1 MMKNQKKK
9 ATRRKRNNIIKK
21 MHYFFKNIFLIS
33 VLLSFSFSEAN
44 PNEINTLTD
53 SNVSPNLS
61 FSGFE
66 TGTGVISEDEYFSFI
81 RDSIITQPE
90 FLYANSNFIEKNQ
103 TLKFS
108 KRQRWPEIST
118 RIVNDHI
125 LDRSIEET
133 SSIRKRQ
140 DDSFDAVIEISQPLY
155 SGGSINAQIRK
166 SIADKNLSFV
176 QREDALSKLILDA
189 NRIYLNAVKSYSLY
203 NYSNDIIKEIEP
215 YLDKVKERV
224 ELGISDPILLALFS
238 IKYNSLK
245 SKVQILK
252 ANMNRDIGVFE
263 YFFNTKFENAKFPNI
278 FVNQIEMSKDTEGYD
293 VEASKIL
300 FESAKEDTNLVKG
313 EFRPKFGFNTRY
325 TVYDLDE
332 KENDSDIRG
341 GIFFSMPIFTFGR
354 ATAKIAAS
362 KAKTDATRL
371 SIDIEKKNDDVKEN
385 EVVNLVKSAFNTR
398 KEIFSSLNDTKDQRR
413 IIKNRLDSTNFSPE
427 NYVTSCLEEINLLDQ
442 AISIEISMIQ
452 GYLSYLHQN
461 QKLNNYM
468 RIKL

>member
-1 MMKNQKKK
+1 
-9 ATRRKRNNIIKK
+9 

-90 FLYANSNFIEKNQ
+90 FLYANSNYIEKNQ

-252 ANMNRDIGVFE
+252 ANMNRDVGVFE

>member
-1 MMKNQKKK
+1 M
-9 ATRRKRNNIIKK
+9 
-21 MHYFFKNIFLIS
+21 
-33 VLLSFSFSEAN
+33 
-44 PNEINTLTD
+44 
-53 SNVSPNLS
+53 
-61 FSGFE
+61 
-66 TGTGVISEDEYFSFI
+66 
-81 RDSIITQPE
+81 
-90 FLYANSNFIEKNQ
+90 
-103 TLKFS
+103 
-108 KRQRWPEIST
+108 
-118 RIVNDHI
+118 
-125 LDRSIEET
+125 
-133 SSIRKRQ
+133 
-140 DDSFDAVIEISQPLY
+140 
-155 SGGSINAQIRK
+155 
-166 SIADKNLSFV
+166 
-176 QREDALSKLILDA
+176 
-189 NRIYLNAVKSYSLY
+189 Y

-371 SIDIEKKNDDVKEN
+371 SI

>member
-1 MMKNQKKK
+1 LEVN
-9 ATRRKRNNIIKK
+9 
-21 MHYFFKNIFLIS
+21 S
-33 VLLSFSFSEAN
+33 
-44 PNEINTLTD
+44 NEISSSTD
-53 SNVSPNLS
+53 GNLPPSLS

-66 TGTGVISEDEYFSFI
+66 TGTDIINEDDYFSFI
-81 RDSIITQPE
+81 KDSIITQPE
-90 FLYANSNFIEKNQ
+90 FLFANSNYIEKNQ

-108 KRQRWPEIST
+108 QRQRWPEIST
-118 RIVNDHI
+118 RIINDHI
-125 LDRSIEET
+125 LDKSIGET
-133 SSIRKRQ
+133 NSLRKRQ

-166 SIADKNLSFV
+166 SISDKNLSFV

-203 NYSNDIIKEIEP
+203 NYGNDIVREIEP
-215 YLDKVKERV
+215 YLNKVKERV

-245 SKVQILK
+245 SRVQILK

-263 YFFNTKFENAKFPNI
+263 YFFNMKFESAKFPNI
-278 FVNQIEMSKDTEGYD
+278 IIPHIEMNKDKEAYD

-300 FESAKEDTNLVKG
+300 FEGAKEDTNLVKG

-325 TVYDLDE
+325 TVYDIDE
-332 KENDSDIRG
+332 KENDSDVRG

-354 ATAKIAAS
+354 ASAKIAAS

-398 KEIFSSLNDTKDQRR
+398 HEIFSSLNDTKNQRR
-413 IIKNRLDSTNFSPE
+413 IIKNRLDSTTFLPKAF
-427 NYVTSCLEEINLLDQ
+427 VTAELKRLIFLTKHLD
-442 AISIEISMIQ
+442 
-452 GYLSYLHQN
+452 
-461 QKLNNYM
+461 
-468 RIKL
+468 

>member
-1 MMKNQKKK
+1 
-9 ATRRKRNNIIKK
+9 

-189 NRIYLNAVKSYSLY
+189 NRIYLSAVKSYSLY

-252 ANMNRDIGVFE
+252 ANMNRDVGVFE

>member
-1 MMKNQKKK
+1 MY
-9 ATRRKRNNIIKK
+9 
-21 MHYFFKNIFLIS
+21 YFFRNIFLLS
-33 VLLSFSFSEAN
+33 VLLNFSFLEVNS
-44 PNEINTLTD
+44 NEISSSTD
-53 SNVSPNLS
+53 GNLPPSLS

-66 TGTGVISEDEYFSFI
+66 TGTDIISEDEYFSFI
-81 RDSIITQPE
+81 KDSIITQPE
-90 FLYANSNFIEKNQ
+90 FLFANSNYIEKNQ

-108 KRQRWPEIST
+108 QRQRWPEIST
-118 RIVNDHI
+118 RIINDHI
-125 LDRSIEET
+125 LDRSIGET
-133 SSIRKRQ
+133 NSIRKRQ

-166 SIADKNLSFV
+166 SISDKNLSFV

-203 NYSNDIIKEIEP
+203 NYGNDIVIEIEP
-215 YLDKVKERV
+215 YLNKVKERV

-245 SKVQILK
+245 SRVQILK

-263 YFFNTKFENAKFPNI
+263 YFFNMKFESAKFPNI
-278 FVNQIEMSKDTEGYD
+278 IIPHIEMNKDIEAYD

-300 FESAKEDTNLVKG
+300 FEGAKEDTNLVKG

-332 KENDSDIRG
+332 KENDSDVRG

-354 ATAKIAAS
+354 ASAKIAAS

-398 KEIFSSLNDTKDQRR
+398 NEIFSSLNDTKDQRR

-427 NYVTSCLEEINLLDQ
+427 SYVTSCLEEINLLDQ
-442 AISIEISMIQ
+442 AISIEINMIE

-461 QKLNNYM
+461 QRLNNYM

>member
-189 NRIYLNAVKSYSLY
+189 NRIYLSAVKSYSLY

-252 ANMNRDIGVFE
+252 ANMNRDVGVFE

-371 SIDIEKKNDDVKEN
+371 SIDIEKKNDDFKEN

>member
-252 ANMNRDIGVFE
+252 ANMNRDVGVFE

>member
-252 ANMNRDIGVFE
+252 ANMNRDVGVFE

-442 AISIEISMIQ
+442 AISIEISMIE

-461 QKLNNYM
+461 QRLNNYM

>member
-21 MHYFFKNIFLIS
+21 MHYFFKNIFLIFF
-33 VLLSFSFSEAN
+33 LLSFSFSEAN

-252 ANMNRDIGVFE
+252 ANMNRDVGVFE

>member
-252 ANMNRDIGVFE
+252 ANMNRDVGVFE

-461 QKLNNYM
+461 QRLNNYM

>member
-1 MMKNQKKK
+1 
-9 ATRRKRNNIIKK
+9 

-53 SNVSPNLS
+53 RNVSPNLS

-189 NRIYLNAVKSYSLY
+189 NRIYLSAVKSYSLY

-252 ANMNRDIGVFE
+252 ANMNRDVGVFE

>member
-1 MMKNQKKK
+1 MKNQKKK
-9 ATRRKRNNIIKK
+9 ATRRKRNNFIKK
-21 MHYFFKNIFLIS
+21 MHYFFKNIFLLS
-33 VLLSFSFSEAN
+33 VLLSFSFSEVN
-44 PNEINTLTD
+44 SNETNALTD

-90 FLYANSNFIEKNQ
+90 FLYANSNYIEKNQ

-118 RIVNDHI
+118 RIINDHI

-189 NRIYLNAVKSYSLY
+189 NRIYLSAVKSYSLY
-203 NYSNDIIKEIEP
+203 NYSNDIIREIEP

-252 ANMNRDIGVFE
+252 ANMNRDVGVFE

-398 KEIFSSLNDTKDQRR
+398 NEIFSSLNDTKDQRR

-442 AISIEISMIQ
+442 AISIEISMIE

-461 QKLNNYM
+461 QRLNNYM